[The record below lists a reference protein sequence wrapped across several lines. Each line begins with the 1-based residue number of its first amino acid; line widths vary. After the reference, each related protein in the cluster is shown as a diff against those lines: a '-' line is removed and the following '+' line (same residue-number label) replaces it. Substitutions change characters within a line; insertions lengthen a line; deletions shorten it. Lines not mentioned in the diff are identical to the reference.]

1 MKNGKK
7 MTDCNLIMSYCKS
20 SGMATTDFKRADE
33 DYYFEDVADVL
44 GMDGRY
50 SNFIFNGDYRLSDN
64 YQKNVSN
71 CIILDFD
78 DGFIR
83 EEFAKRSSFAYATGT
98 TKSHN
103 KDKNGFT
110 CERFRVI
117 IPTETAVDLDQV
129 GFSRLMQEIFM
140 EYPEADTSCKDTAR
154 AYSGY
159 VGADVDIH
167 YGEYFDWE
175 PYYNKSVKREEL
187 RQWQNRQRLKP
198 MDYEFT
204 QDDTFKAMRSKFSK
218 IYTAG
223 NRNSAMADIILWCK
237 KENIDYSTIENF
249 VSELVLSS
257 SDPLDDREMNQMFKY
272 HLRTNR

>member
-1 MKNGKK
+1 MSE
-7 MTDCNLIMSYCKS
+7 CNLTMSYCKS
-20 SGMATTDFKRADE
+20 NGMATTDFKRADE

-71 CIILDFD
+71 CIVLDFD
-78 DGFIR
+78 DGFTR

-103 KDKNGFT
+103 KDKNGLT

-117 IPTETAVDLDQV
+117 IPTETAVDLEQV
-129 GFSRLMQEIFM
+129 GFSRLMKEIFM

-159 VGADVDIH
+159 VNTEVDIH

-175 PYYNKSVKREEL
+175 PYFDKSEKREEL
-187 RQWQNRQRLKP
+187 RRWQNAEKAKTA
-198 MDYEFT
+198 DYEFT
-204 QDDTFKAMRSKFSK
+204 KDDTFKAMESRFKS
-218 IYTAG
+218 IYTSG
-223 NRNSAMADIILWCK
+223 NRNNAVADIVLWCK
-237 KENIDYSTIENF
+237 KENIDYSTIETF
-249 VSELVLSS
+249 VTNLVDTSGN
-257 SDPLDDREMNQMFKY
+257 PLDNKELSQIFKY
-272 HLRTNR
+272 HFRR